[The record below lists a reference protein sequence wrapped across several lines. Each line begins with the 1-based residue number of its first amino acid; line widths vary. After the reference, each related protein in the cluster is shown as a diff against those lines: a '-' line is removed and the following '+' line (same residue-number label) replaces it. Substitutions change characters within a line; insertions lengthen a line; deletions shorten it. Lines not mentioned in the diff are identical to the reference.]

1 MYKSQKRMNRIS
13 LILKRHTKMIVIQI
27 EIRKKNQL
35 EKCHFFSKVSTINLL
50 LLICYGRETLCN
62 FADEVTLATEI
73 ILKKLKQH
81 LLNNSQN
88 YYFAIKSNLLT
99 F

>member
-35 EKCHFFSKVSTINLL
+35 EKKMSLL
-50 LLICYGRETLCN
+50 
-62 FADEVTLATEI
+62 F
-73 ILKKLKQH
+73 QS
-81 LLNNSQN
+81 LNNQSPS
-88 YYFAIKSNLLT
+88 FDMLWTGNLMQ
-99 F
+99 FC